1 MAEKKQT
8 GGTGKRAKSEKPAV
22 LSGTVPEWSS
32 TTAISQLLGKTVR
45 RVQQLTQEGVL
56 ETEIPPGGGAR
67 KYRTCATVQRYVA
80 YVEAKA
86 QETGENSRAAEL
98 TLKKLEAEVE
108 LKESQGQLH
117 RLKTAI
123 AEGRYLAADHATE
136 ELTEFMASFKK
147 FAMNIPP
154 RMAGTMS
161 GYGRLNAGWRVHN
174 ESAEVTDRFSRDVVR
189 ARARDLERN
198 SDIAQSIL
206 HAYKRNVV
214 GKGYTLQ
221 AKTGNDELDEKLEKA
236 WRQWCKARN
245 CDVTGEQSFNQMLRM
260 AVDRKKVDGGLL
272 FLYRYTKQGLVPFQ
286 LQAIE
291 VDELDVTASKPK
303 HQGNRV
309 VGGIEYNQWRRPV
322 GYWINQ
328 YDIEGW
334 SLNDPVYVEA
344 KDVYFYKSKKRPSQ
358 LREMSDMAPTI
369 TRVRDTNE
377 FITAVSVKER
387 IAACLAVFIKRAI
400 PAGGFG
406 RGGTRTP
413 DGGMDYEGK
422 KLAPGMIQ
430 SLGAGDEIQVVDPKG
445 SGSDAAGFLKTQQGL
460 IAAGQGLSYEAVS
473 RDMSGATYSSARQNA
488 IEDEN
493 TYTEDV
499 ELLTDFM
506 SEVYETFVISCYLS
520 GLVDMPGFWDK
531 KAEYLSHTWTK
542 APKKWI
548 DPAKESTAG
557 KTALQSGQKTFQD
570 VCAEQGKDWKE
581 AVNEMAEVLEYGR
594 SVGVELGGVIFGN
607 GTTAAQQNTA
617 GK

>member
-1 MAEKKQT
+1 MGAFDKIVAAVSPR
-8 GGTGKRAKSEKPAV
+8 RACEREA
-22 LSGTVPEWSS
+22 W
-32 TTAISQLLGKTVR
+32 R
-45 RVQQLTQEGVL
+45 QQL
-56 ETEIPPGGGAR
+56 EILRG
-67 KYRTCATVQRYVA
+67 YD
-80 YVEAKA
+80 
-86 QETGENSRAAEL
+86 AA
-98 TLKKLEAEVE
+98 
-108 LKESQGQLH
+108 
-117 RLKTAI
+117 
-123 AEGRYLAADHATE
+123 
-136 ELTEFMASFKK
+136 
-147 FAMNIPP
+147 
-154 RMAGTMS
+154 

-189 ARARDLERN
+189 ARARDLQRN